1 MDLRQ
6 DKNITTNE
14 TNVVDENYTKNQ
26 LLEMLQA
33 ANDRISNLEMKIET
47 ISNEI
52 IKQRDHPPTIDYL
65 ISPIYIKD
73 IDGRYI
79 DCNKLF
85 EDFLQ
90 LPKEKII
97 GKISYDIIPEER
109 AKIHEKMDRRLLND
123 GGIISYECEIHRPNG
138 CVQIVWF
145 RKIVYKDRSGVP
157 RGIIGEIIDITDRKR
172 SEQALIIR
180 EQELRTLVENI
191 PDIIIRY
198 DTGLRRIYVNHAWE
212 KASGLSAKDV
222 INRPFSRSPQV
233 PNEWHDEYVQK
244 LQSILS
250 TGEPKTIDFTW
261 INARDEKLFLEYAL
275 LPEYDRTG
283 KIAGVLVVGHDLTER
298 KRAEESLRKTKQKLT
313 ESYNKLTLAM
323 DLAKLVQWEC
333 DLSTQTF
340 YFDDQFYALYGTSAE
355 REGGHIMSAETYAR
369 EFIHPDESNIVA
381 EECAQALNSKE
392 KNYFGQVEHR
402 IIRRDGEIRYIVV
415 RYFLV
420 RDANGRPIKT
430 IGANQD
436 ITERIQILDAL
447 KRSRQELEQRVEQRT
462 KELSIANERLLE
474 LDQLKTAFLTTV
486 SHDLRTPLTSILG
499 FAKLIHRDFDRKF
512 LPLSG
517 GNEVLMARGMQINKN
532 LAIIEN
538 EGERLTRL
546 INDFLDIS
554 KIEAGK
560 MDWRDQVISPISI
573 IERSIQSVSGE
584 LESNP
589 ALSITFNVVS
599 DLPPLRVDPDRLVQV
614 FINLLT
620 NAIKFTSTGQ
630 ISVTACQTVENYI
643 QFQVKDT
650 GSGIESSDLPKI
662 FDKFYQAHH
671 DNPDAI
677 SRKGTGL
684 GLAIC
689 KDIIQHYDGSI
700 TVESQKGHGTTFI
713 IEIPITATS

>member
-1 MDLRQ
+1 MNDLAKTKEQLIAELEAARSH
-6 DKNITTNE
+6 ITDLE
-14 TNVVDENYTKNQ
+14 EQLRASSVKATK
-26 LLEMLQA
+26 
-33 ANDRISNLEMKIET
+33 ST
-47 ISNEI
+47 SY
-52 IKQRDHPPTIDYL
+52 PTVIDYL
-65 ISPIYIKD
+65 ISPVYVKD
-73 IDGRYI
+73 VNGRYL

-90 LPKEKII
+90 LPRDKII
-97 GKISYDIIPEER
+97 GKTSYDIIPKERSKKHEE
-109 AKIHEKMDRRLLND
+109 MDNRLYQD
-123 GGIISYECEIHRPNG
+123 GGIISYECEINRLNG
-138 CVQIVWF
+138 EVIVVWF
-145 RKIVYKDRSGVP
+145 RKTMFSDLSGAP
-157 RGIIGEIIDITDRKR
+157 GGIIGEIIDITERKR
-172 SEQALIIR
+172 SEQALTVR

-198 DTGLRRIYVNHAWE
+198 DSDLRRVYVNPAWE

-222 INRPFSRSPQV
+222 INHPFSRTPQV
-233 PNEWHDEYVQK
+233 PNTWYEEYVQK

-250 TGEPKTIDFTW
+250 TGIPETIEFAW
-261 INARDEKLFLEYAL
+261 INTRNETLFLEYTL

-283 KIAGVLVVGHDLTER
+283 KISGVLVVGHDLTER
-298 KRAEESLRKTKQKLT
+298 KHAEELLQKAGNALT
-313 ESYNKLTLAM
+313 ESCNKLTLAM

-333 DLSTQTF
+333 DLDTKLF

-355 REGGHIMSAETYAR
+355 REGGHLMSAETYAR
-369 EFIHPDESNIVA
+369 EFVHPDEVNIVA
-381 EECAQALNSKE
+381 EECDRALQSKE
-392 KNYFGQVEHR
+392 ENYYGQVEHR
-402 IIRRDGEIRYIVV
+402 IIRRDGKIRHIVV

-420 RDANGRPIKT
+420 RDVNGRPVKT

-436 ITERIQILDAL
+436 ITERIQTHEAL
-447 KRSRQELEQRVEQRT
+447 KRARQKLELRVEQRT
-462 KELSIANERLLE
+462 KELRIANERLLE

-499 FAKLIHRDFDRKF
+499 FAKLIHRDFDRRF
-512 LPLSG
+512 LPLSA
-517 GNEVLMARGMQINKN
+517 GNATLLARGVQINKN

-560 MDWRDQVISPISI
+560 MDWRDQVVSPILI

-584 LESNP
+584 LESNT
-589 ALSITFNVVS
+589 ALSITVDAPA
-599 DLPPLRVDPDRLVQV
+599 DLPLLRVDPDRLVQV
-614 FINLLT
+614 FVNLLT
-620 NAIKFTSTGQ
+620 NSIKFTSTGQ
-630 ISVTACQTVENYI
+630 ISVNVCRTTNNYI

-650 GSGIESSDLPKI
+650 GTGIKSSDLPKI

-671 DNPDAI
+671 DDPDAI

-700 TVESQKGHGTTFI
+700 AVESQRGHGTTFI
-713 IEIPITATS
+713 IEIPITAAS

>member
-1 MDLRQ
+1 MDS
-6 DKNITTNE
+6 DKTKEQLIAELE
-14 TNVVDENYTKNQ
+14 TATARIRVLENSLNSPHVKNVN
-26 LLEMLQA
+26 
-33 ANDRISNLEMKIET
+33 ANFYPFI
-47 ISNEI
+47 
-52 IKQRDHPPTIDYL
+52 IDYL
-65 ISPIYIKD
+65 ISPVYVKD
-73 IDGRYI
+73 VNGKYL

-90 LPKEKII
+90 LPRDKII
-97 GKISYDIIPEER
+97 GKTSYGIIPKER
-109 AKIHEKMDRRLLND
+109 AKKHVEMDKLLYQN
-123 GGIISYECEIHRPNG
+123 GGILSYECEIHRPNG
-138 CVQIVWF
+138 EVIIVWF
-145 RKIVYKDRSGVP
+145 RKALFSDSTGAP
-157 RGIIGEIIDITDRKR
+157 RGIIGEIIDITERKR
-172 SEQALIIR
+172 SEQALIVR

-198 DTGLRRIYVNHAWE
+198 DSNLRRIYVNPAWE
-212 KASGLSAKDV
+212 KASGLSANDV
-222 INRPFSRSPQV
+222 INHPFLRTPQV
-233 PNEWHDEYVQK
+233 PNAWYEEYVQN
-244 LQSILS
+244 LQSILN
-250 TGEPKTIDFTW
+250 TGVPKTIEFTW
-261 INARDEKLFLEYAL
+261 VNTRDETLFLEYTL

-283 KIAGVLVVGHDLTER
+283 KTAGVLVVGHDFTER
-298 KRAEESLRKTKQKLT
+298 KRAEESLRKTKEALT
-313 ESYNKLTLAM
+313 ESCNKLTLAM

-333 DLSTQTF
+333 DLTTQTF
-340 YFDDQFYALYGTSAE
+340 YFDDQFYALYGTCAE
-355 REGGHIMSAETYAR
+355 REGGHLMSAETYAR
-369 EFIHPDESNIVA
+369 EFVHPDEANLVT
-381 EECAQALNSKE
+381 EECDRARHSKE

-402 IIRRDGEIRYIVV
+402 IIRRDGEIRHIVV

-420 RDANGRPIKT
+420 RDANGRPVKT

-436 ITERIQILDAL
+436 ITERIQTHKAL
-447 KRSRQELEQRVEQRT
+447 ERARQELELRVEQRT
-462 KELSIANERLLE
+462 NELRIANERLLE

-499 FAKLIHRDFDRKF
+499 FAKLIHRDFDRRF

-517 GNEVLMARGMQINKN
+517 GNEALLARGMQINKN

-560 MDWRDQVISPISI
+560 MDWRDQVISPILI

-584 LESNP
+584 LDSNP
-589 ALSITFNVVS
+589 ALSITLNAVS

-620 NAIKFTSTGQ
+620 NAIKFTKEGQ
-630 ISVTACQTVENYI
+630 IIVKACQATSNHIRFIVQDNG
-643 QFQVKDT
+643 T
-650 GSGIESSDLPKI
+650 GIGASDLPKI
-662 FDKFYQAHH
+662 FDKFYQAHR

-689 KDIIQHYDGSI
+689 KDIIEHYGGNI
-700 TVESQKGHGTTFI
+700 TVESQIGHGSTFI
-713 IEIPITATS
+713 VEIPIAKTK